1 MTNNDKK
8 YIKEVSDSV
17 LDLHIQKI
25 PTKGDS
31 LIHGKLDLKE
41 LRSRVTEGFGNSVC
55 EELHNR
61 GFSALY
67 DNESKIV
74 DFQTVGVDSVSLSL
88 EQRKE
93 AAAQLKTYNTYNPK
107 AASDILE
114 G

>member
-1 MTNNDKK
+1 MNNNDKK
-8 YIKEVSDSV
+8 YIKDVSDSV

-41 LRSRVTEGFGNSVC
+41 LRSRVTEGFSNNVC
-55 EELHNR
+55 DELQKR
-61 GFSALY
+61 GFSAEY
-67 DNESKIV
+67 DHKSKTV

-93 AAAQLKTYNTYNPK
+93 AASQLKIYNTYNPK
-107 AASDILE
+107 AATDILE

>member
-1 MTNNDKK
+1 MNNNDKK

-41 LRSRVTEGFGNSVC
+41 LRSRVTEGFSHNVC
-55 EELHNR
+55 DELENR
-61 GFSALY
+61 GFHVSY
-67 DNESKIV
+67 NNESKTV
-74 DFQTVGVDSVSLSL
+74 DFSTVGVDSVALSL

-93 AAAQLKTYNTYNPK
+93 AAVQLKIYNTFNSK
-107 AASDILE
+107 SAFDVIDN
-114 G
+114 